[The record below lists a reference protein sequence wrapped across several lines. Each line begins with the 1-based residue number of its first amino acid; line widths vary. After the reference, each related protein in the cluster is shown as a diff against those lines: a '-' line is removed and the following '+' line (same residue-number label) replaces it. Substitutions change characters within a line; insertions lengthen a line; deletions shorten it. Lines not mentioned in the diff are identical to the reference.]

1 MHPPAVAVCLSALGF
16 DRTKR
21 QAANDATGVAATLR
35 EAMARWKR
43 FLPARLRPLWTRT
56 RLPLAVLLTG
66 IALSM
71 VLSYAART
79 EIERGAQVRF
89 DADAAAVASKVE
101 DQFGG
106 YTEVLIGL
114 RALFNTND
122 AVTRSQFHQYVK
134 GLGLETNFPG
144 FVNLNFV
151 PYVPAAEKPAFEE
164 QVRRDTSVNRVGYP
178 KFAIAPAGERDGY
191 YPLTYVE
198 PWAGNEAMLGKDIGA
213 APALLAAL
221 KKGRD
226 SGALVSSGRL
236 IQVGNLIGLAMRLPV
251 YRAGMPQGTP
261 EERRAAYIGSVGAG
275 FRVAGMM
282 QDILKD
288 DPTRR
293 LRLRLFDGGPA
304 GATASGA
311 TATGIPARATSPD
324 SLLFDTATNRSGSA
338 GGAAERSK
346 GACVERVLSFEM
358 GGRIWVTKISADA
371 DRVFGRFDRLVPWLI
386 LFCGVAISGLLAGI
400 IYSLTTSRARALG
413 IARAMTADL
422 RTSERRLDE
431 AQHLAS
437 LGSWILDAATGELL
451 CSDEALR
458 ILGLDANAKG
468 ADLAALLQRVP
479 AAERG
484 SVERAIAAAARS
496 SERSEFEHRVCLP
509 DGTERWVHAIVQL
522 TEEDGKSALR
532 GTVRDDTQRKKGAL
546 RLQLEHGIARLL
558 VSDDDTDQVVSRALE
573 AICSA
578 LQWDCGACWSVE
590 GDGLVRCGPARQ
602 ITDNPD
608 LVEFVRV
615 SRSLSYRP
623 TEGSLG
629 RAWSAADA
637 IWVDTSS
644 AQSSFNRD
652 ALAAQAGL
660 RVGVVVPMAAGGSPA
675 ALEFFSRTPR
685 AADADMLESLRAVA
699 MQIGQYHQRKQAEQ
713 TLRYVA
719 THDSLT
725 GLSNRAM
732 LQKRLS
738 QAIKRSNRHQ
748 KRLAVLFVDLDRF
761 KQIND
766 TLGHGIGDAMIR
778 ACATRLTGVLREGD
792 GVTRF
797 GGDEFVLIL
806 EDLSE
811 PSDAIVVV
819 NKVLACCAE
828 PFAIDG
834 HELHVTASAGI
845 SIYPEDGGDGET
857 LLKNADTAMYRA
869 KDAGR
874 STYQFYAAQMNS
886 QGAERFMLESGL
898 RRAVERGELTLH
910 YQPKMDLHTQRI
922 TGVEA
927 LMRWRHPVLGNVS
940 PAQFIPIAEEAGLI
954 EAMGKWALEVA
965 CADARQWQQRGLP
978 PMQMS
983 VNLSARQLNSSTLL
997 ADIAAVLE
1005 ASGIDP
1011 ALLELEITES
1021 AMMQNPTHA
1030 ATLLQEV
1037 RDLGV
1042 QLAIDDFGTGYSS
1055 LSYLKRFPL
1064 STVKIDRSF
1073 VNDVTHNDS
1082 AAALI
1087 NGIIGLAHGMG
1098 MNVVAEGVETAE
1110 QLAYLCSH
1118 DCDQIQGYFL
1128 CKPMAAEA
1136 VFEFM
1141 TRHLN
1146 DLSAPMIAA

>member
-1 MHPPAVAVCLSALGF
+1 MA
-16 DRTKR
+16 D
-21 QAANDATGVAATLR
+21 AAAGIAATLR
-35 EAMARWKR
+35 ETSARWTGR
-43 FLPARLRPLWTRT
+43 LSARLQPLWTRT
-56 RLPLAVLLTG
+56 RLPLAVLLAG
-66 IALSM
+66 VALSA
-71 VLSYAART
+71 VLSHAARV
-79 EIERGAQVRF
+79 EIERSAQVRF
-89 DADAAAVASKVE
+89 DADATGVARDVE
-101 DQFGG
+101 AQFDA

-114 RALFNTND
+114 RALFHTSD
-122 AVTRSQFHQYVK
+122 TVTRSQFHRYVT
-134 GLGLETNFPG
+134 GLNLKTNFPG
-144 FVNLNFV
+144 FQVLNFV
-151 PYVPAAEKPAFEE
+151 PYVPASERRAFEE
-164 QVRRDTSVNRVGYP
+164 GVRRDVSLDRAGYP
-178 KFAIAPAGERDGY
+178 NFAITPPGERADY
-191 YPLTYVE
+191 YPLTYME
-198 PWAGNEAMLGKDIGA
+198 PMAGNERVFGKDLGA
-213 APALLAAL
+213 VPAILTALQRARDTGAMAA
-221 KKGRD
+221 
-226 SGALVSSGRL
+226 SGKMIRIMGKQSD
-236 IQVGNLIGLAMRLPV
+236 IGLAMRLPV
-251 YRAGMPQGTP
+251 YRAGMPQSST

-275 FRVAGMM
+275 FSVAGMM
-282 QDILKD
+282 QNILKD
-288 DPTRR
+288 NPAGR

-304 GATASGA
+304 GAT
-311 TATGIPARATSPD
+311 TADAAAKPPPIAVGPD
-324 SLLFDTATNRSGSA
+324 SLLFDTVAGRAGPGETAT
-338 GGAAERSK
+338 ERTERTERPS
-346 GACVERVLSFEM
+346 VERVLAFDL
-358 GGRIWVTKISADA
+358 GGRAWVMKVSADA
-371 DRVFGRFDRLVPWLI
+371 DRVSGQLDRLVPWLI
-386 LFCGVAISGLLAGI
+386 LFGGVAISALLAGI
-400 IYSLTTSRARALG
+400 VYSLTTSRARAIR
-413 IARAMTADL
+413 IASSMTADL
-422 RTSERRLDE
+422 RTSEHRLEE

-437 LGSWILDAATGELL
+437 LGSWILDAATGELH
-451 CSDEALR
+451 CSGEALR
-458 ILGLDANAKG
+458 ILGLDASAEG
-468 ADLAALLQRVP
+468 ANLAALLLRVP
-479 AAERG
+479 AADRAA
-484 SVERAIAAAARS
+484 VEREIATAARS
-496 SERSEFEHRVCLP
+496 RERREFEHRVCLP

-532 GTVRDDTQRKKGAL
+532 GTVRDDTPRKKGAL
-546 RLQLEHGIARLL
+546 RLQLEHHIARLL
-558 VSDDDTDQVVSRALE
+558 VSDDDMDAVVSRALE

-578 LQWDCGACWSVE
+578 LEWDCGACWIVE
-590 GDGLVRCGPARQ
+590 GDGLAHCGPARH
-602 ITDNPD
+602 ITEVPA
-608 LVEFVRV
+608 LAEFVRV

-637 IWVDTSS
+637 VWIDTSS
-644 AQSSFNRD
+644 SQAGFTRD

-660 RVGVVVPMAAGGSPA
+660 AAGVVVPMAAGGSSA
-675 ALEFFSRTPR
+675 ALEFFGRQRR
-685 AADADMLESLRAVA
+685 AADVDMLESLRAVA
-699 MQIGQYHQRKQAEQ
+699 MQIGQYQQRKQAEQ

-732 LQKRLS
+732 LHKRLS
-738 QAIKRSNRHQ
+738 QAIKRSDRHQ

-761 KQIND
+761 KHIND
-766 TLGHGIGDAMIR
+766 TLGHGVGDAMIR

-811 PSDAIVVV
+811 PSDAVVVV

-834 HELHVTASAGI
+834 HELHVTASVGI
-845 SIYPEDGGDGET
+845 SLYPEDGSDGET

-874 STYQFYAAQMNS
+874 STYQFYAAQMNT

-898 RRAVERGELTLH
+898 RRALERGELTLH
-910 YQPKMDLHTQRI
+910 YQPKMDLRTQCI

-927 LMRWRHPVLGNVS
+927 LMRWRHPVLGMVS

-978 PMQMS
+978 PVQMS
-983 VNLSARQLNSSTLL
+983 VNLSPRQLNSATLI
-997 ADIAAVLE
+997 ADIAAVL
-1005 ASGIDP
+1005 ATSGIDP

-1021 AMMQNPTHA
+1021 AMMQDPTHA
-1030 ATLLQEV
+1030 AALLHEV
-1037 RDLGV
+1037 RDMGV
-1042 QLAIDDFGTGYSS
+1042 RLAIDDFGTGYSS

-1098 MNVVAEGVETAE
+1098 MKVVAEGVETAE

-1128 CKPMAAEA
+1128 CKPMAAEP